1 MAALNASQK
10 EMNVTSNNLA
20 NASTVG
26 FKRSYANFGDVFSND
41 PASNPKTAVGAGGPE
56 GGFSVA
62 SLSGSYASSGKA
74 DGFLS
79 RSIGVTTFD
88 GKGGVKRF
96 VSINAR
102 DGSGRKII
110 LLTSVGTYTIDSS
123 GLGTI
128 FLENTLAGGVKTLV
142 TYDFVIA
149 KSSRGGTKG
158 ALQADE
164 VTGIQREAGIT
175 ASLVEEYWTRR
186 EGL

>member
-1 MAALNASQK
+1 MRPLSIITICSVAVLTSFTFFL
-10 EMNVTSNNLA
+10 VTTA
-20 NASTVG
+20 
-26 FKRSYANFGDVFSND
+26 
-41 PASNPKTAVGAGGPE
+41 PQTAVGAGGPE

-128 FLENTLAGGVKTLV
+128 YLENTLAGGVKTLV

>member
-1 MAALNASQK
+1 MLRSSLIVTACIAIAIVGSILGFTGTFNA
-10 EMNVTSNNLA
+10 A
-20 NASTVG
+20 NA
-26 FKRSYANFGDVFSND
+26 
-41 PASNPKTAVGAGGPE
+41 GGE
-56 GGFSVA
+56 GSGGFTIN

-88 GKGGVKRF
+88 GKGRVTRF

-102 DGSGRKII
+102 KGDNDRRLIY
-110 LLTSVGTYTIDSS
+110 LTSVGTYSVEPTGI
-123 GLGTI
+123 GTI
-128 FLENTLAGGVKTLV
+128 HFVNKIEGGGTNEV
-142 TYDFVIA
+142 TYNFVVS

-164 VTGIQREAGIT
+164 ITGIQEEPGIT